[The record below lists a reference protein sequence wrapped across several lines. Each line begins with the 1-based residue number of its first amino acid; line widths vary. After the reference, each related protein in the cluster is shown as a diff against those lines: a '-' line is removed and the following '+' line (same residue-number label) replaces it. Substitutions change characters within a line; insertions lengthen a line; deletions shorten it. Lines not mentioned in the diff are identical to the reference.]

1 MLPVLRN
8 SFFVMGNTSVAIIQW
23 NSGNGQRLAR
33 KEIAMPTNMP
43 SACRGLRV
51 IDVRVPSRTLTDDFF
66 VIAIFSGV
74 GLLVSLVAI
83 IYGLQ
88 GL

>member
-1 MLPVLRN
+1 
-8 SFFVMGNTSVAIIQW
+8 
-23 NSGNGQRLAR
+23 
-33 KEIAMPTNMP
+33 MPTNMP